1 MKTLRDPGGPR
12 EPGRP
17 RVTATSDTVP
27 EFEGEKPWPSRG
39 QAYYALAVLLIAYV
53 FSFIDRIILSM
64 LVGPIKADLGLSD
77 TQIALV
83 NGLAFS
89 MFYATMGLPLGWLVD
104 RTSRKGVVAA
114 GVALWSLVTA
124 MSGLA
129 RDFGH
134 LFLARMGV
142 GVGEAAL
149 SPGAYSMIADYFR
162 PQQRGRAIAIYTM
175 GVSLGSG
182 LAYLIGGFLIAF
194 ASRRAVIELPLLG
207 VMAPWRFIFIAVGLP
222 GLLVALAMLT
232 VREPARRR
240 GAAEQADDG
249 PTEAFWTFMKRRAAV
264 MGAYVFGYGMSNVP
278 FAAFLAWGP
287 AFMGRHYHLSPKQIG
302 IALGLVFLGPAC
314 LGQLAGAALTDWRY
328 ARGKIAAPFQTGLV
342 CAVLLIPFSALTT
355 LAPTAGLSLAALAVS
370 VFLVCASVG
379 HQATVATL
387 ISPNRLRG
395 QVSAFYILMQA
406 VIGAAV
412 VPLAVALISDHML
425 HDPSKIGVAMAV
437 VSAVGA
443 AIGAIV
449 LALGL
454 KPLRRALTP
463 SVSNP

>member
-1 MKTLRDPGGPR
+1 MRTARIP
-12 EPGRP
+12 ETA
-17 RVTATSDTVP
+17 RVTETPDIVLEVGPGA
-27 EFEGEKPWPSRG
+27 EGRKAWPSRKV
-39 QAYYALAVLLIAYV
+39 AYYALAILLVAYV
-53 FSFIDRIILSM
+53 FSFVDRIILSM
-64 LVGPIKADLGLSD
+64 LVGPIKAELGLSD

-104 RTSRKGVVAA
+104 RTSRKGVIAV

-124 MSGLA
+124 ASGLA
-129 RDFGH
+129 RDFSH

-149 SPGAYSMIADYFR
+149 SPGAYSMIADYF
-162 PQQRGRAIAIYTM
+162 PPKSRGRAIAIYTM

-182 LAYLIGGFLIAF
+182 LAYLIGGFLISF
-194 ASRRAVIELPLLG
+194 ANKHAAIHLPLLG
-207 VMAPWRFIFIAVGLP
+207 ALTPWRFIFIAVGLP

-232 VREPARRR
+232 VPEPARRR
-240 GAAEQADDG
+240 EVGDVETG
-249 PTEAFWTFMKRRAAV
+249 PTEAFWAFLKRRWAV
-264 MGAYVFGYGMSNVP
+264 VAAYVFGYGMTNVP

-302 IALGLVFLGPAC
+302 LALGLIFLGPAC
-314 LGQLAGAALTDWRY
+314 LGQWVGAAVTDRRY
-328 ARGKIAAPFQTGLV
+328 AAGKLDAPFQTGLV
-342 CAVLLIPFSALTT
+342 CAVLLIPFAALIT
-355 LAPTAGLSLAALAVS
+355 LAPTASVSLAALAVS

-395 QVSAFYILMQA
+395 QVSAFYILIQG

-412 VPLAVALISDHML
+412 VPLAVALISDHVL
-425 HDPSKIGVAMAV
+425 HDSSKIGVAMAIV
-437 VSAVGA
+437 GVVGA
-443 AIGAIV
+443 VIGAVV

-454 KPLRRALTP
+454 KPLRLALTP
-463 SVSNP
+463 SASNP

>member
-1 MKTLRDPGGPR
+1 MRTAESP
-12 EPGRP
+12 EAA
-17 RVTATSDTVP
+17 RVAETSDTPKGGDLEV
-27 EFEGEKPWPSRG
+27 GTQGAWPSRRL
-39 QAYYALAVLLIAYV
+39 AYYALAVLLVAYA

-89 MFYATMGLPLGWLVD
+89 MFYATMGLPLGWLID
-104 RTSRKGVVAA
+104 RTSRKGVIAA

-124 MSGLA
+124 VSGLA
-129 RDFGH
+129 RDFSH
-134 LFLARMGV
+134 LFIARMGV

-182 LAYLIGGFLIAF
+182 LAYLIGGLLISF
-194 ASRRAVIELPLLG
+194 ANKHAMVHLPVLG
-207 VMAPWRFIFIAVGLP
+207 DLAPWRFIFIAVGLP

-232 VREPARRR
+232 VPEPARRR
-240 GAAEQADDG
+240 DVGEVESG
-249 PTEAFWTFMKRRAAV
+249 PTEAFWAFMKRRWSVVA
-264 MGAYVFGYGMSNVP
+264 AYVFGYGMTNVP

-302 IALGLVFLGPAC
+302 LALGLIFLGPAC
-314 LGQLAGAALTDWRY
+314 LGQWVGAAVTDRRY
-328 ARGKIAAPFQTGLV
+328 AKGKLEAPFQTGLV
-342 CAVLLIPFSALTT
+342 CAVLLIPFAALTT
-355 LAPTAGLSLAALAVS
+355 LAPTAGLSLLGLGVS

-395 QVSAFYILMQA
+395 QVSAFYILMQG

-412 VPLAVALISDHML
+412 VPLAVAMISDHVL
-425 HDPSKIGVAMAV
+425 HDPTKIGVAMAIVGV
-437 VSAVGA
+437 VGVV
-443 AIGAIV
+443 IGAIV
-449 LALGL
+449 FALGL
-454 KPLRRALTP
+454 GPLRRALTP
-463 SVSNP
+463 SA